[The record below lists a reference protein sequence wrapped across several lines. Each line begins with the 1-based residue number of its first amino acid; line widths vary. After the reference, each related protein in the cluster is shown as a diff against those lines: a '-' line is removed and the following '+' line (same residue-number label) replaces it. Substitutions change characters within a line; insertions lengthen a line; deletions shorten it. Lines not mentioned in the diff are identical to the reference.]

1 MQRLFSR
8 TMCQLSFIITRRDIQ
23 IVHYLKADNDG
34 GLFGIKQAVLINYHF
49 SRSNFHTGMELIIR

>member
-1 MQRLFSR
+1 
-8 TMCQLSFIITRRDIQ
+8 MCQLSFIITRRDIR

-49 SRSNFHTGMELIIR
+49 ASSNFHAGMELIIR